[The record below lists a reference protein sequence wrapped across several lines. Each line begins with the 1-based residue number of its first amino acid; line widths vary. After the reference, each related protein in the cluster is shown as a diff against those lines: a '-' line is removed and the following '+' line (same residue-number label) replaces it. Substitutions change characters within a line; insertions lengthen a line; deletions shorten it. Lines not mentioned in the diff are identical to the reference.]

1 MLDIYIYS
9 DAIYNILSHVFLW
22 HVCVDVC
29 ISLVH
34 IRAPHMA
41 YRIKMSSSA
50 VHVNQGP
57 VSCCNDETKN
67 RCTSHPH
74 GGLFMDFNQPD
85 LGIQPTNIAGDT
97 YILYIYI
104 YTYLYIYIQHCE
116 NTLVANCDPWK
127 QNGWSNL
134 LTFADYPGNYLNM
147 RASVSVFTGFLQT
160 FNQKPVS
167 QNISLDSTEK
177 HRPWSQPESLFYTI
191 FINIQYSILIYSIFN
206 TAELEPK
213 YQSN

>member
-1 MLDIYIYS
+1 MSRYIYS

-104 YTYLYIYIQHCE
+104 HVFIYIQHCE

-177 HRPWSQPESLFYTI
+177 HRPWVSLSPCFIQYSSI
-191 FINIQYSILIYSIFN
+191 FNIQYSSIQYSIQQNLNLNTKATNFN
-206 TAELEPK
+206 
-213 YQSN
+213 

>member
-1 MLDIYIYS
+1 MSRYIYS

-85 LGIQPTNIAGDT
+85 LGIQPTNINGDT
-97 YILYIYI
+97 YILCI
-104 YTYLYIYIQHCE
+104 YTYLYIYIQHMYKFYSFMLFIYLFIIYTHVTCSGWDKQSTMWHLGVSE
-116 NTLVANCDPWK
+116 NGK
-127 QNGWSNL
+127 YIS
-134 LTFADYPGNYLNM
+134 
-147 RASVSVFTGFLQT
+147 FLGQ
-160 FNQKPVS
+160 
-167 QNISLDSTEK
+167 
-177 HRPWSQPESLFYTI
+177 
-191 FINIQYSILIYSIFN
+191 
-206 TAELEPK
+206 
-213 YQSN
+213 